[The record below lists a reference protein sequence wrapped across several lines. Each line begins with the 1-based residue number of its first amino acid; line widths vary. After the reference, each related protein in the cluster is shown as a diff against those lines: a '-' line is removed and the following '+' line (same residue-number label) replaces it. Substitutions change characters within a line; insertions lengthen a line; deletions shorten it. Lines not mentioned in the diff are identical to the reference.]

1 MKDEETLIT
10 IFDNTSDSSL
20 TEHRLKLDRLREDL
34 SKFGLTS
41 NQAKVYI
48 FLGKYGSKTAPEVC
62 KALKLPRTETYHLLT
77 TLQNKGIVSA
87 TFQHPIRFSA
97 VPLDKAIWVLVNAE
111 KERVNT
117 LEKQE
122 ENITELW
129 NTIPEFAA
137 TNLTK
142 EDKFQMLQGVN
153 QINSKIKEMAG
164 STKKS
169 FFVLGSEKDYL
180 KFYHS
185 DFIESVDNSE
195 IDLKLL
201 TAPSEKIMYV
211 FDDIDRD
218 KVKKMSD
225 GVKDNLCFIT
235 KDDEELL
242 FFIKNASQSSQQMTA
257 IWTDSAS
264 MVYSMNM
271 LFSHVW
277 AKSKNYHYKT

>member
-1 MKDEETLIT
+1 MNIKDEELQIS
-10 IFDNTSDSSL
+10 IFDSTSDSTL
-20 TEHRLKLDRLREDL
+20 NEHRPSLDKLKDEL

-41 NQAKVYI
+41 NQSKVYI
-48 FLGKYGSKTAPEVC
+48 FLGKYGSKTAPDVC
-62 KALKLPRTETYHLLT
+62 KSLKLPRTETYHLLT
-77 TLQNKGIVSA
+77 SLQNKGIVAA
-87 TFQHPIRFSA
+87 TFQHPIKFSA

-117 LEKQE
+117 LERQE
-122 ENITELW
+122 GSITELW

-137 TNLTK
+137 TNVIK
-142 EDKFQMLQGVN
+142 DDKFQMLQGIN
-153 QINSKIKEMAG
+153 QIHSKIKEMVKD
-164 STKKS
+164 TKKN

-185 DFIESVDNSE
+185 DFFEAVDNSK

-201 TAPSEKIMYV
+201 TAPSEKIMYI
-211 FDDIDRD
+211 FDEINRD

-225 GVKDNLCFIT
+225 GIKDNLCFIT

-271 LFSHVW
+271 LFSNIW
-277 AKSKNYHYKT
+277 SKSKNIHL